1 MKGKIA
7 ALAGGAIGYVLGTR
21 AGRERYEQ
29 MKVQA
34 QNLWKN
40 PKVRETAT
48 QAQDFAKEKAPEVKQ
63 KVAET
68 TSKVTGSKGEE
79 TPTNPPRD
87 TLPPQTYPNA
97 DRPAGDLG
105 V

>member
-1 MKGKIA
+1 MKGKVA
-7 ALAGGAIGYVLGTR
+7 MLLGGAVGYVLGTR

-29 MKVQA
+29 IKMQA
-34 QNLWKN
+34 QNLWQN
-40 PKVRETAT
+40 PKVRETAA
-48 QAQDFAKEKAPEVKQ
+48 QAQDYAKEKAPEVKH

-68 TSKVTGSKGEE
+68 TSKVTGSKDEQ
-79 TPTNPPRD
+79 PPEGTRD

-97 DRPAGDLG
+97 DRPEGQLG